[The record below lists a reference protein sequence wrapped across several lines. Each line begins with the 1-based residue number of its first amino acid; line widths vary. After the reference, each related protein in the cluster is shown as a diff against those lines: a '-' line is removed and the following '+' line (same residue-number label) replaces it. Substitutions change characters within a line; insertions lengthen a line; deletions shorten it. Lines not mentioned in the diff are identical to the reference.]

1 MICNTIRPLVR
12 RWEVIWASL
21 FLMWNQAF
29 KSRIFWP
36 QQSSSFCKT
45 TPFYWSTVRGG
56 GAELNRPALTGV
68 GAGYLVDDYEWVQ
81 GGENTSDSVQWELR
95 WRHHAGVGSSLQWWK
110 YIEWTEQSTAE
121 VSREGG
127 RVINGTLWIV
137 LCSYIIWLSPAWYF
151 TGCILAWTFPLRHQM
166 LFALEICNVFF
177 SSCMSRICQQ

>member
-1 MICNTIRPLVR
+1 MCSIEQITIVLCNTLDIGQEVGGGRPQYSSR
-12 RWEVIWASL
+12 YSPPPTKSL
-21 FLMWNQAF
+21 FVCYMGWRSWVLA
-29 KSRIFWP
+29 
-36 QQSSSFCKT
+36 
-45 TPFYWSTVRGG
+45 
-56 GAELNRPALTGV
+56 GV
-68 GAGYLVDDYEWVQ
+68 GACELVDDSKWVQ